1 MLTVK
6 ELQEWEHYDAFIE
19 MRLAEHTP
27 ETTEEF
33 LAKVEAGKYEDLA
46 HVVIVTARFATRPE
60 WKAIWWELVDG

>member
-33 LAKVEAGKYEDLA
+33 LAKVEGGKYEDLA
-46 HVVIVTARFATRPE
+46 HVVFCTALFDDRPK
-60 WKAIWWELVDG
+60 WKAIWGELVDG